1 MSKALF
7 LESMQALLGADYE
20 CFEAGLNMPAFRG
33 ITVNTL
39 KCSAEK
45 LRRLFPYQPLKPT
58 PFSQNGFY
66 LPPEAEHLGRHPLHH
81 AGAFYVQ
88 EPSAMSAAAVL
99 DVQPREKVL
108 DLCAA
113 PGGKTAALAAALCG
127 TGLLWSNEYVKQRA
141 FTLLSNCERMGVRN
155 AVISN
160 ADPQLLA
167 ARLPGYFDK
176 ILVDAPCSG
185 EGMLRREKAEYE
197 KWNEKNITICTA
209 RQKTILESA
218 ATLLRAGGEMVYS
231 TCTFN
236 KTENEEV
243 ITHFLKE
250 HPDFELVTIKETF
263 GSSGFDMPQ
272 ARRIFPKDGGE
283 GHFIAKVKKSGEPE
297 DVKHKSFTSQS
308 APNAFHDFY
317 EEQFCSLPYGNA
329 CEIAGK
335 TYLLPEGTPDL
346 KGLPILRAG
355 VLAGEMK
362 GKIFS
367 PAHALY
373 TAAEATD
380 CKNRLNL
387 SLEDVRTAQ
396 FLHGEE
402 IDVSDSAVKKGF
414 CAVSIENIELG
425 FGKVSGTK
433 LKNHYPKGLRNL
445 S

>member
-7 LESMQALLGADYE
+7 LESMRALLGAAYE
-20 CFEAGLNMPAFRG
+20 SFAASLEEPAFRG
-33 ITVNTL
+33 ITANTL
-39 KCSAEK
+39 KCSAAK
-45 LRRLFPYQPLKPT
+45 LTDLLPYSLEPT

-66 LPPEAEHLGRHPLHH
+66 LPPAAEHLGRHPLHH

-99 DVQPREKVL
+99 AVHPGEKVL

-113 PGGKTAALAAALCG
+113 PGGKTAALAAALNG

-160 ADPQLLA
+160 ADPHLLA

-176 ILVDAPCSG
+176 VLVDAPCSG

-197 KWNEKNITICTA
+197 QWNEKNITICAA
-209 RQKTILESA
+209 RQKAILESA
-218 ATLLRAGGEMVYS
+218 AALLRAGGEMVYS

-236 KTENEEV
+236 KTENEDV
-243 ITHFLKE
+243 ITWFLQNY
-250 HPDFELVTIKETF
+250 PDFELVTIQEHF
-263 GSSGFDMPQ
+263 GSEGFDMPQ

-283 GHFIAKVKKSGEPE
+283 GHFIAKLKKGGVSHNVKLNN
-297 DVKHKSFTSQS
+297 FTLKP
-308 APNAFHDFY
+308 APPAFENFY
-317 EEQFCSLPYGNA
+317 KEQFGSPPYGMP

-335 TYLLPEGTPDL
+335 TYLIPEGTPDL

-362 GKIFS
+362 GKIFF

-373 TAAEATD
+373 AAASAKD
-380 CKNRLNL
+380 CTNRLNL
-387 SLEDVRTAQ
+387 SLADTRTAR

-402 IDVSDSAVKKGF
+402 IDVGDSAVNKGF
-414 CAVSIENIELG
+414 CALSVENIPLG
-425 FGKVSGTK
+425 FGKVSGGK